1 MVTARA
7 LHYVL
12 KIGDR
17 GANINFFRNILGM
30 KVNQSTK
37 FDSILIRRR
46 DKIIQTSNNLF
57 RCFII

>member
-1 MVTARA
+1 MVSARA

-30 KVNQSTK
+30 QVFTNYPNHTTTNVENLN
-37 FDSILIRRR
+37 DSVARETHQ
-46 DKIIQTSNNLF
+46 KS
-57 RCFII
+57 

>member
-1 MVTARA
+1 MVSARA

-30 KVNQSTK
+30 KVGI
-37 FDSILIRRR
+37 ILCLLSKLWVFETENDI
-46 DKIIQTSNNLF
+46 LF
-57 RCFII
+57 FFE

>member
-1 MVTARA
+1 MVLARA

-30 KVNQSTK
+30 KVIEELMIVELLLQ
-37 FDSILIRRR
+37 
-46 DKIIQTSNNLF
+46 
-57 RCFII
+57 